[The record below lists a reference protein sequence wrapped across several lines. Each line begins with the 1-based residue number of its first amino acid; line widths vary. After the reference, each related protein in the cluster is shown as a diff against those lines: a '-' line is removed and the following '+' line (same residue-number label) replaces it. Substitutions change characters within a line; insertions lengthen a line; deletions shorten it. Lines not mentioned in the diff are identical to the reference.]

1 MIMIM
6 MLEGNCVDMRNV
18 SFEGDISSTRS
29 HTPTRDVPSIR
40 SRTPPL
46 EYAAYIPQHYDHTEE
61 FHNESVL
68 CFKLRRWVFQP
79 LSVTLQ
85 VTAGGLFVGG
95 QCCID
100 KYPETAK
107 ILNGVGLG
115 VSVASFVV
123 NTMLLKIDN
132 KLEEMDRYI
141 MERREAQDRE
151 NRRMIPAIIQR

>member
-1 MIMIM
+1 MKRIVTATALIST
-6 MLEGNCVDMRNV
+6 LLDVNCVEMRNV
-18 SFEGDISSTRS
+18 SFE
-29 HTPTRDVPSIR
+29 RDVSSIR

-46 EYAAYIPQHYDHTEE
+46 EHAYIPQHYDHTDE
-61 FHNESVL
+61 FHRESVL
-68 CFKLRRWVFQP
+68 CFKMRRWVFQP

-123 NTMLLKIDN
+123 NTLLLKIDN

-141 MERREAQDRE
+141 IERREEQERN
-151 NRRMIPAIIQR
+151 NRNVLTEIIRR

>member
-1 MIMIM
+1 MKRTVTAIALIIST
-6 MLEGNCVDMRNV
+6 LDVNCVEMRNV
-18 SFEGDISSTRS
+18 SFE
-29 HTPTRDVPSIR
+29 RDVSSIR

-46 EYAAYIPQHYDHTEE
+46 EYTSYIPQHYDHTEE
-61 FHNESVL
+61 FHRESVL
-68 CFKLRRWVFQP
+68 CFKMRRWVFQP

-115 VSVASFVV
+115 VSVASFII
-123 NTMLLKIDN
+123 NTLLLKIDN

-141 MERREAQDRE
+141 IERREEQDRN
-151 NRRMIPAIIQR
+151 NRNTLTEIIRR